1 MMQSVPEA
9 PMADETQ
16 NPAIQV
22 SSGITSVLTG
32 VWDALAKSEA
42 SWRGLIGLTLILGF
56 ILLYQ
61 GKLSAPPAP
70 TAPPVKQ
77 DNAQVLS
84 ALLNLKND
92 IAALKAQLTATAGE
106 IGEQLDNLKVVPVV
120 KPRPKKQP
128 ISAMAP

>member
-1 MMQSVPEA
+1 
-9 PMADETQ
+9 MAEDIN
-16 NPAIQV
+16 NPATQV
-22 SSGITSVLTG
+22 SSGITSVIAG
-32 VWDALAKSEA
+32 VWEALAKSEA

-70 TAPPVKQ
+70 PASPVKQ

-84 ALLNLKND
+84 ALLNLKQD

-106 IGEQLDNLKVVPVV
+106 IGEQLDNLKVVPVT

-128 ISAMAP
+128 IAAMVP

>member
-1 MMQSVPEA
+1 
-9 PMADETQ
+9 MADETQ
-16 NPAIQV
+16 NPATQV
-22 SSGITSVLTG
+22 SSGITSVIAG
-32 VWDALAKSEA
+32 VWEALAKSEA

-56 ILLYQ
+56 ILVYQ

-70 TAPPVKQ
+70 PAPPVKQ

-84 ALLNLKND
+84 ALLNLKQD
-92 IAALKAQLTATAGE
+92 IANLKAQLTATAGE
-106 IGEQLDNLKVVPVV
+106 IGEQLDNLKVVPVT